1 MIQYTFIQA
10 DSLTDNMST
19 LFLILYLLFQ
29 MENTNTSQIKK
40 L

>member
-1 MIQYTFIQA
+1 MIQYTFTQA

-19 LFLILYLLFQ
+19 LFLILYLPFQ